1 MNPKVQSILSYIGI
15 LWLAAYFGGKSQRN
29 DFSSY
34 HLKQGLGLLLFSFL
48 FGVIVQI
55 VSIVSAPLA
64 GTLAYAGIFFFIVM
78 VIGIINAANDVKKPL
93 PLVGELFD
101 KQFPFLDKE
110 NNTD

>member
-1 MNPKVQSILSYIGI
+1 MSTRVQSILSYIGI
-15 LWLAAYFGGKSQRN
+15 LWLVAYFGGKSQRN

-48 FGVIVQI
+48 FGVIVNI
-55 VSIVSAPLA
+55 VGFFFASLA
-64 GTLAYAGIFFFIVM
+64 GILAYAGILFFIVM

-101 KQFPFLDKE
+101 KQFPFLDRE
-110 NNTD
+110 SNTD

>member
-1 MNPKVQSILSYIGI
+1 MSPRVQSILSYVGI
-15 LWLAAYFGGKSQRN
+15 LWLVAYFGGKSQRN

-48 FGVIVQI
+48 FGVIVNI
-55 VSIVSAPLA
+55 VGFFFASLA
-64 GTLAYAGIFFFIVM
+64 GILAYAGILFFIVM

-101 KQFPFLDKE
+101 KQFPFLDRE
-110 NNTD
+110 SNTN